1 MKNTFMKSTSWKQT
15 NETGALASALSAG
28 DGRTIA
34 GRAGNLRIAFQPL
47 SLGVPFHT
55 TTPTHWLLPLNDVE
69 MVRLSANLPGDLL
82 WLSPRRPE
90 AVVGLLLGDFRGAWW
105 QGPLAV
111 LQLHGETEAYIL
123 PSSHPA
129 IGSLSTLAGIVACRW
144 AGQSQAQV
152 HSALLLASGVNG
164 AAAQSSTTTPQLAVA

>member
-1 MKNTFMKSTSWKQT
+1 MKSTSW
-15 NETGALASALSAG
+15 NEKDETDASAAALPAG

-34 GRAGNLRIAFQPL
+34 GQAGNLRIAFQPL

-69 MVRLSANLPGDLL
+69 MVRLSANLPGELL
-82 WLSPRRPE
+82 WLSPSRPE
-90 AVVGLLLGDFRGAWW
+90 AVVGLLVGYFRGAWW
-105 QGPLAV
+105 QGQLAV
-111 LQLHGETEAYIL
+111 LQLHGEAEAYIL

-152 HSALLLASGVNG
+152 HSALLLGSGVNG
-164 AAAQSSTTTPQLAVA
+164 AAAQSSTITPQLAVA